1 MGPNMKRFLLI
12 AAAVGLLASP
22 VIAQT
27 QPGAKTVQQ
36 KAKAAEKVKKTGTAN
51 DVYCGGK
58 YLGSDPD
65 ATVRD
70 QIKRDF
76 GHECN

>member
-1 MGPNMKRFLLI
+1 MKRLLLI

-27 QPGAKTVQQ
+27 TGGKTLEQR
-36 KAKAAEKVKKTGTAN
+36 AKAAEKVKKTGTSN
-51 DVYCGGK
+51 DVICGGK

-65 ATVRD
+65 ANVRD
-70 QIKRDF
+70 QIKRDW